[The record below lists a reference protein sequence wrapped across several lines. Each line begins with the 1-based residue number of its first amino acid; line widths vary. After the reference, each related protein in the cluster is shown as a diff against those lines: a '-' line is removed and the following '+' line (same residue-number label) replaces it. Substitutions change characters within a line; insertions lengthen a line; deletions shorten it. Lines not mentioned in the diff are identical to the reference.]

1 MIGREIFDYRRFNR
15 IPCRLEIIFFCFH
28 NDKRDFDMLNAVD
41 LLNPSASKI
50 LFRLL
55 MYRRMNPTPPAAPSP
70 MREFSTPPI
79 ASAFITDPELG
90 KLCPDEDRRRRKP

>member
-1 MIGREIFDYRRFNR
+1 
-15 IPCRLEIIFFCFH
+15 
-28 NDKRDFDMLNAVD
+28 MLNAVD

-70 MREFSTPPI
+70 LREFSAPPI
-79 ASAFITDPELG
+79 ASAFTDPDSENSAPTRTAG
-90 KLCPDEDRRRRKP
+90 VENPSAS